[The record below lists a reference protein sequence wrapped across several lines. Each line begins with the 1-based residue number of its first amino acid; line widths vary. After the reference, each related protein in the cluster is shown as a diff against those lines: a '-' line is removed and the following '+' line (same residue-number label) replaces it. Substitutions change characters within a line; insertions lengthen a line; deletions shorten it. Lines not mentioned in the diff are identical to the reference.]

1 MNNLKILRKR
11 KGVAQKD
18 VAEYLGVT
26 TSAYG
31 QYETGS
37 RSMNHDVISKLS
49 DYFDVSSDVILGR
62 LTVSGDVAIKEIVV
76 KPEIEYEDEIWLPV
90 VASLHCGYGVAGEP
104 FTIIDRQKVP
114 KSYKTR
120 YGDGLVLNYATG
132 DSMFPTI
139 KSGDLMLCYPGDIWD
154 DGTIVILD
162 INGSDTVKRIY
173 HAYDGGIDLIPDNPK
188 YKSVHYSPEDVSE
201 LHIQVLGHVITVLPK
216 EFTPIPRRGG

>member
-37 RSMNHDVISKLS
+37 RSMNPDVISKLS
-49 DYFDVSSDVILGR
+49 DYFGVSSDVILGR
-62 LTVSGDVAIKEIVV
+62 IPVDGNLTVKEIVV
-76 KPEIEYEDEIWLPV
+76 QPEIEYEDEVWVPV
-90 VASLHCGYGVAGEP
+90 VASLNCGYGISGEP
-104 FTIIDRQKVP
+104 YTVIDKQKVP
-114 KSYKTR
+114 KSFRTR
-120 YGDGLVLNYATG
+120 YGENLVLNYATG

-139 KSGDLMLCYPGDIWD
+139 KSGDLMLCYPGDMWD
-154 DGTIVILD
+154 DGTIVILN

-173 HAYDGGIDLIPDNPK
+173 HANDDGIDLIPDNPK
-188 YKSVHYSPEDVSE
+188 YKTVHYSKKDIDE
-201 LHIQVLGHVITVLPK
+201 LQIKVLGHVITTLPK
-216 EFTPIPRRGG
+216 EFTPIPRRE